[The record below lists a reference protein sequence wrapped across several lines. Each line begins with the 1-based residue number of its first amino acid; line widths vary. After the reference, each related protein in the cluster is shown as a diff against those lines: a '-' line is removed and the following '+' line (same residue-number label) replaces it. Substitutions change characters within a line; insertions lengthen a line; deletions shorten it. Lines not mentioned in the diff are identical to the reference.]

1 MAKKRKT
8 ARTGKVVRTKPRR
21 RPAKRGASGDTD
33 PMNIVAAVLVVI
45 LIGLGI
51 YFYQASQKT
60 ASTTSPA
67 PAAVA
72 AETK

>member
-1 MAKKRKT
+1 MAKKRK
-8 ARTGKVVRTKPRR
+8 AAHTGKVVKTKRR
-21 RPAKRGASGDTD
+21 AAKRSASGDTD
-33 PMNIVAAVLVVI
+33 PMNVVAAVLVVI
-45 LIGLGI
+45 LLGLGI

-60 ASTTSPA
+60 ASITSPA